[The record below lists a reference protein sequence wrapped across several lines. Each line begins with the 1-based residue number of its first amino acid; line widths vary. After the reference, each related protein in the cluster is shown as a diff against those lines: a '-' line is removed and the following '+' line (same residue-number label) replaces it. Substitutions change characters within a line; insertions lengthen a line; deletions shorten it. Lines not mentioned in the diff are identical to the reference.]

1 MNTNDTLLTEMIKQD
16 MQRKGIS
23 CYYLTDEV
31 ADNPKR
37 IEVGANEVVYVCYF
51 ATKQREPFNV
61 ELVSGT
67 TKVSYNEK
75 NTKVY
80 YRAKLK
86 FASSSANNY
95 DYIESALISRH
106 WSNVKITFTGEP
118 TGFFLRYVKAK
129 FSYEDEKS

>member
-1 MNTNDTLLTEMIKQD
+1 MNTNDALLTEMIKQD

-31 ADNPKR
+31 VENPKR

-51 ATKQREPFNV
+51 STKQREPFV
-61 ELVSGT
+61 AELVSGT

-75 NTKVY
+75 NTRVY
-80 YRAKLK
+80 YRAKI
-86 FASSSANNY
+86 ASSMNFY

-118 TGFFLRYVKAK
+118 TGFFLRIVKVK
-129 FSYEDEKS
+129 FNYEDEKS